1 MEDEQNTVNKD
12 VILRCKDLTKEYTS
26 GLVRTKTVLG
36 AKNASFD
43 INRGEIVA
51 LAGESGSGK
60 STIAKMILRLIEPSS
75 GTITLNGKNINSY
88 SIREYYRQVQA
99 VFQDPYSAFNPF
111 YKVDHVMDRAFGL
124 RKDKP
129 ETDEKREIIE
139 STFMSIGLNPK
150 EVLGRYPHE
159 LSGGQMQRLLIGRA
173 LLIGSQLLIAD
184 EPTSMIDASTR
195 AGVLNL
201 LLNLKDEKDLSVLFI
216 THDIGQ
222 AQYIS
227 ERVLIMKEGEIV
239 EQGSVHDVFTK
250 PEHPYTKELLAA
262 VPSLYEKWD
271 EVA

>member
-1 MEDEQNTVNKD
+1 MENKQNTVNND

-36 AKNASFD
+36 AKNATFD

-75 GTITLNGKNINSY
+75 GTITLDGKDINSY
-88 SIREYYRQVQA
+88 NIREYYRQVQA

-111 YKVDHVMDRAFGL
+111 YKVDHVIDRAFGL
-124 RKDKP
+124 RKDHP
-129 ETDEKREIIE
+129 DADERREIIE

-271 EVA
+271 EIA

>member
-12 VILRCKDLTKEYTS
+12 VILRCKDLTKKYTS

-36 AKNASFD
+36 AKNATFD

-88 SIREYYRQVQA
+88 SIREYYRQVQS
-99 VFQDPYSAFNPF
+99 VFQDPYSAFNP
-111 YKVDHVMDRAFGL
+111 DA
-124 RKDKP
+124 
-129 ETDEKREIIE
+129 DERREIIE

-271 EVA
+271 EVV